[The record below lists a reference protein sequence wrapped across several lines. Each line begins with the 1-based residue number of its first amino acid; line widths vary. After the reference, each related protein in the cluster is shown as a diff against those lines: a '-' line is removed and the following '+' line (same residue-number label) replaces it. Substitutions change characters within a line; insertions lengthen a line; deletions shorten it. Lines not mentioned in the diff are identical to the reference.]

1 MPTRTRPDDQTDYED
16 PIDRY
21 RPREN
26 SPKAK
31 KKKSK
36 NGAANSAYV
45 MGLISLV
52 PFIGAVLGPVAIFI
66 GLSGLSFA
74 RTHRDAGGKE
84 KAKSGIWF
92 GIVACLVN
100 FAVPAIVLIIA
111 RLWR

>member
-1 MPTRTRPDDQTDYED
+1 MPTRTRLDDQTDYED

-21 RPREN
+21 RPRDF

-31 KKKSK
+31 KKKST
-36 NGAANSAYV
+36 NGTANSAYI

-52 PFIGAVLGPVAIFI
+52 PFIGAVLGPIAIFI
-66 GLSGLSFA
+66 GLAGLGYA
-74 RTHRDAGGKE
+74 RSHPDAGGRE

-100 FAVPAIVLIIA
+100 FGVPAVVFSIIL
-111 RLWR
+111 LWR